1 MYKGRIFLLVCALV
15 FSALPASAGSEN
27 PEPLTF
33 DQGDSVAS
41 AAVAAAQIMEP
52 NFQVETVFSGLN
64 LPTVVR
70 FSPDGRV
77 FVAEKGGTVKVFDSL
92 TDPTPTTAV
101 DLSTE
106 VYAYW
111 DRGLLGMALHPNF
124 PTTPYIYLLY
134 TLDTHPYNDA
144 CPSPPGANTD
154 GCMANGKLVKVQVNP
169 DNTSGSP
176 VALITGM
183 WCQQFPSHS
192 IGTVEFGPEGAL
204 YVSGGDG
211 ASFTVVDY
219 GQLGGTLSGTPTPQ
233 NPCGDPVNEGGA
245 LRSQDSRT
253 SGDPLSF
260 HGTVLRINPDT
271 GAAWAGNPLA
281 GGDSSDDAI
290 LANGLRNPF
299 RMAVAPDGDVFV
311 GDVGW
316 NTWEEINKIP
326 SGAFRNFGWPCYEG
340 SAPQSGY
347 DAANLPI
354 CETIYGSPGT
364 VTAPLF
370 TYRHGVSLQACPEAP
385 GSISAITGL
394 AFYPGG
400 NYPATY
406 DGALFF
412 ADYSRAC
419 VWVMFPGTGGDPN
432 PANILRFINEEPSVG
447 LYAGPGGD
455 IFSIDHLGG
464 RVRRFTYIGATNNP
478 PIAVASASPQIG
490 PVPLTVTFSSAGSSD
505 PDGDPLTY
513 AWDLDGDGA
522 YDDAFVANPTYTYT
536 TAGSY
541 STRLQLSD
549 GRGGI
554 ATTDPIIIQATAGGN
569 APPVATIISPAST
582 LTWAVGQTIN
592 LEATATD
599 ESTNLTY
606 TWTVTIVHCSQ
617 TTPDD
622 CHLHVETTFSGPTAT
637 YVTPDHDYPSRLRFD
652 LTVTDPAGL
661 SDTES
666 VEIYARSAVLSVA
679 TVPAGLQV
687 VIGSAVA
694 TSLTVIV
701 NSQQTISAVTPQ
713 TLRRTTYVFR
723 TWQDG
728 NTNATR
734 IVTVPSNVT
743 YTATFNAVP
752 TAKLTAS
759 PKSGGPGATIN
770 YTATATDADGTYTI
784 AWDTDNDGQ
793 FDDGSGTTRSIT
805 YPTAGTYVVKI
816 QVTDNWGA
824 TVVATSTVTIRPPRG
839 G

>member
-1 MYKGRIFLLVCALV
+1 MTKLRIFAVVCALV
-15 FSALPASAGSEN
+15 FSALPASGGSAS

-33 DQGDSVAS
+33 DQADS
-41 AAVAAAQIMEP
+41 AAVAAAQIIEP
-52 NFQVETVFSGLN
+52 YFQVETVFSGLN
-64 LPTVVR
+64 YPTVVR
-70 FSPDGRV
+70 FSSDGRV
-77 FVAEKGGTVKVFDSL
+77 FVAEKGGTVKIFDSL
-92 TDPTPTTAV
+92 TDTTPTTAL
-101 DLSTE
+101 DLSAE

-169 DNTSGSP
+169 NNTTGAP
-176 VALITGM
+176 IPLISGM

-192 IGTVEFGPEGAL
+192 IGTLEFGPEGAL

-211 ASFTVVDY
+211 ASFTAVDY
-219 GQLGGTLSGTPTPQ
+219 GQLGGTQSGTPTPQ
-233 NPCGDPVNEGGA
+233 NPCADPLNEGGA
-245 LRSQDSRT
+245 LRSQDLRT
-253 SGDPLSF
+253 SGDPLSYS
-260 HGTVLRINPDT
+260 GTVLRINPDT
-271 GAAWAGNPLA
+271 GAAWPGNPLT

-290 LANGLRNPF
+290 LAIGLRNPF
-299 RMAVAPDGDVFV
+299 RMTIAPDGDVFV

-316 NTWEEINKIP
+316 NTWEEVNKIP
-326 SGAFRNFGWPCYEG
+326 SGSFRNFGWPCYEG
-340 SAPQSGY
+340 NPKQGGY

-354 CETIYGSPGT
+354 CETIYGSPGS
-364 VTAPLF
+364 VAAPFF
-370 TYRHGVSLQACPEAP
+370 TYKHGVAIDACPEAP

-400 NYPATY
+400 SYPTTY
-406 DGALFF
+406 AGALFF

-419 VWVMFPGTGGDPN
+419 VWVMFPGTGGDPS
-432 PANILRFINEEPSVG
+432 PGTVKRFINEEPSVG

-464 RVRRFTYIGATNNP
+464 RVRRFTYTGATNNP
-478 PIAVASASPQIG
+478 PNAVASASPQIG
-490 PVPLTVTFSSAGSSD
+490 PVPLTVNFSSTGSSD
-505 PDGDPLTY
+505 PDGDPLSY

-522 YDDAFVANPTYTYT
+522 YDDAFVANPSYTYT

-549 GRGGI
+549 GLGGI
-554 ATTDPIIIQATAGGN
+554 DTTDPIIIQATAGGN
-569 APPVATIISPAST
+569 TPPSATIVSPAST

-599 ESTNLTY
+599 ESTDLTF

-617 TTPDD
+617 TTPD
-622 CHLHVETTFSGPTAT
+622 CHEHVETTFSGPTAT
-637 YVTPDHDYPSRLRFD
+637 YVTPDHDYPSRLRFN
-652 LTVTDPAGL
+652 LTVTDPSGL

-666 VEIYARSAVLSVA
+666 VEISARSAVLSVA
-679 TVPAGLQV
+679 TFPAGLQV
-687 VIGSAVA
+687 AIGGTIT
-694 TSLTVIV
+694 TSKTVIV

-743 YTATFNAVP
+743 YTATFNGVP

-759 PKSGGPGATIN
+759 SRSGAPGATIT
-770 YTATATDADGTYTI
+770 YTATGTDADGTFTI

-793 FDDGSGTTRSIT
+793 FDDGSGSTRSIT
-805 YPTAGTYVVKI
+805 YPTAGTYVVRI
-816 QVTDNWGA
+816 RVTDNWGA
-824 TVVATSTVTIRPPRG
+824 IADASVTVTIKPPR
-839 G
+839 